1 MNSIP
6 NSSTPLCNSIYLNNE
21 SLSSAILSKAEEVP
35 TREEKR
41 NASPPFD
48 NHSIKKIIAKG

>member
-6 NSSTPLCNSIYLNNE
+6 NSSTPLCNSIYLNHE
-21 SLSSAILSKAEEVP
+21 TLSSAFLSKAEEVP
-35 TREEKR
+35 SREEKR

-48 NHSIKKIIAKG
+48 NHSIKKIVARG